1 MRSTEHTRVL
11 DEGEL
16 DAMLRRTRL
25 GYHRAV
31 AAVASVGNDV
41 IMDYPLSEPWRLD
54 DLLDVLEGYDVTAVD
69 VQCHPVRRGPPR
81 LRVAPR
87 LPPMFAKW
95 YLGFVSGTYH
105 VVVGDR
111 GRLVVP
117 AEVREHAGLTPGT
130 ALVLLE
136 TPTGL
141 VLLTREQLRDRVRAE
156 LAGTDLVADLLADR
170 RAAAAAEDVA

>member
-1 MRSTEHTRVL
+1 M
-11 DEGEL
+11 
-16 DAMLRRTRL
+16 
-25 GYHRAV
+25 
-31 AAVASVGNDV
+31 
-41 IMDYPLSEPWRLD
+41 
-54 DLLDVLEGYDVTAVD
+54 
-69 VQCHPVRRGPPR
+69 
-81 LRVAPR
+81 
-87 LPPMFAKW
+87 
-95 YLGFVSGTYH
+95 SGTYH